1 MMAAHSNQWSAGS
14 AAQAAPMPQ
23 QQQQGDG
30 YGLQAKPMGCEQRN
44 FMFVSAPE
52 NDTNMLVLLQ

>member
-1 MMAAHSNQWSAGS
+1 
-14 AAQAAPMPQ
+14 MPQ